1 MKILVISSNLIGD
14 TILSTCVVEHFAKKY
29 PKATF
34 TFLIGPSSGQIYE
47 FFPRKDK
54 IILIKKKKF
63 NMHWIDMY
71 LSAWNKK
78 WEIIIDFRSSLL
90 SYFLISKKRYI
101 FKKDKRFNHLDQLK
115 RSFNL
120 NDTSLYVHTN
130 NEDDLL
136 AKNEI
141 DSNFKHVV
149 IFPGGNWKP
158 KIWPSEYY
166 NKLIKILITEYSNLK
181 FVIVGSIEEKKIY
194 LKSIKQDLPDDIF
207 LDIMGK
213 PLTLTS
219 SFMKLSNL
227 FIGNDSGLMHLSIAS
242 RLTTISLFGPT
253 DDRIYSHINSHS
265 YVIRTAKNYSDFNK
279 KLIDSGKSY
288 MSTIKPVQ
296 IFDLINKKNL
306 L

>member
-29 PKATF
+29 PKGTF
-34 TFLIGPSSGQIYE
+34 TFLIGPSAGQIYE
-47 FFPRKDK
+47 YFPKKDK

-71 LSAWNKK
+71 LTSWNKK

-90 SYFLISKKRYI
+90 SYFLIGKKRYI
-101 FKKDKRFNHLDQLK
+101 FKENKNFNHLQQLK
-115 RSFNL
+115 KSYNL
-120 NDTSLYVHTN
+120 DNTSLFVHTSYK
-130 NEDDLL
+130 DDLL

-141 DSNFKHVV
+141 DSNFKYVV

-166 NKLIKILITEYSNLK
+166 NELIKILINRYTNLK
-181 FVIVGSIEEKKIY
+181 FVIVGSLDEKKIY
-194 LKSIKQDLPDDIF
+194 LKHIKRDLSDDIF
-207 LDIMGK
+207 IDIMGK
-213 PLTLTS
+213 SLSFTS

-242 RLTTISLFGPT
+242 NLPTISLFGPT
-253 DDRIYSHINSHS
+253 DDKIYGHINSKS
-265 YVIRTAKNYSDFNK
+265 YVLRTTINYSDFNK
-279 KLIDSGKSY
+279 KLIDSEKSY
-288 MSTIKPVQ
+288 MLTIKPKK
-296 IFDLINKKNL
+296 ILDLINKENL